1 MSLKSKLK
9 VEKLGVVAFSLF
21 YAVAGAAQ
29 AFILVLSN
37 FTLVPVG
44 FLAVLSLVTAY
55 GLVRMRRWSVFL
67 TAILFFL
74 GITFGAITL
83 YSSIMRQTFYPSLE
97 VLLFH
102 LTIIAYVIMTTVAFI
117 YVRANRES
125 FQ

>member
-1 MSLKSKLK
+1 LKSKLK

-21 YAVAGAAQ
+21 HAVAGGAQ

-37 FTLVPVG
+37 FTLVHVG

-74 GITFGAITL
+74 GITFGATTL
-83 YSSIMRQTFYPSLE
+83 YSSIMRQTFYPSLG

-102 LTIIAYVIMTTVAFI
+102 LTIIAYLIMTTAAFI
-117 YVRANRES
+117 YVRAKRES
-125 FQ
+125 FR

>member
-1 MSLKSKLK
+1 MKSKLK

-37 FTLVPVG
+37 FTLVHVG

-74 GITFGAITL
+74 GTTFGAATL
-83 YSSIMRQTFYPSLE
+83 YSSIMRQTFYPSLGA
-97 VLLFH
+97 LLFH

-117 YVRANRES
+117 YVRTKRES
-125 FQ
+125 FR

>member
-9 VEKLGVVAFSLF
+9 VEKLGVVAFSVF
-21 YAVAGAAQ
+21 YAVAGGAQ

-37 FTLVPVG
+37 FTLVHVG

-55 GLVRMRRWSVFL
+55 GLVRMRRWSVL
-67 TAILFFL
+67 LAAILFFL
-74 GITFGAITL
+74 GTTFGATIL
-83 YSSIMRQTFYPSLE
+83 YSSIMQQTFYPNLGM
-97 VLLFH
+97 LLFH
-102 LTIIAYVIMTTVAFI
+102 LTIIAYLIMTAVAFI

>member
-1 MSLKSKLK
+1 

-37 FTLVPVG
+37 FTLVHVG
-44 FLAVLSLVTAY
+44 FLAVLSWVTAY

-74 GITFGAITL
+74 GMTFGAATL
-83 YSSIMRQTFYPSLE
+83 YSSIVRQTFYPSLG

-117 YVRANRES
+117 YVSAKRES
-125 FQ
+125 FR

>member
-9 VEKLGVVAFSLF
+9 VEKLGVVAFSVF
-21 YAVAGAAQ
+21 YAVAGGAQ

-37 FTLVPVG
+37 FTLVHVG

-55 GLVRMRRWSVFL
+55 GLVRMRRWSVSL
-67 TAILFFL
+67 VAILFFL
-74 GITFGAITL
+74 GTTFGATTL
-83 YSSIMRQTFYPSLE
+83 YSSVMQQTFYPSLGA
-97 VLLFH
+97 LLFH
-102 LTIIAYVIMTTVAFI
+102 LTIIAYLILTTVAFM